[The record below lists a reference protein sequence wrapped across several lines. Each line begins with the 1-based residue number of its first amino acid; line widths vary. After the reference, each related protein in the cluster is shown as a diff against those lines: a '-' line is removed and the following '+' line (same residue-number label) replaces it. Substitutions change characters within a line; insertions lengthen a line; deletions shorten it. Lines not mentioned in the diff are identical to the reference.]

1 MDNQQERFPVVD
13 EEGTVIGSILRG
25 QAHDGTKILHPV
37 VHLHVFNPQGELFLQ
52 QRPAWKDI
60 QPNRWDTATG
70 GHVDY
75 GETVEEALYREVY
88 EELGIKDFTPVFLG
102 KYIFEGKREREL
114 VYVYKTIYEG
124 TPSTNPD
131 ELAGGRYWSHEEIM
145 DNYHKNVF
153 TPNFEDEYQAFF
165 CSIP

>member
-60 QPNRWDTATG
+60 
-70 GHVDY
+70 
-75 GETVEEALYREVY
+75 
-88 EELGIKDFTPVFLG
+88 
-102 KYIFEGKREREL
+102 
-114 VYVYKTIYEG
+114 
-124 TPSTNPD
+124 
-131 ELAGGRYWSHEEIM
+131 
-145 DNYHKNVF
+145 
-153 TPNFEDEYQAFF
+153 
-165 CSIP
+165 